1 MKYFIRLNYY
11 WFIVLILLVGCK
23 EPSLDDTVSQEDAI
37 ISYFDANKVQIEFAS
52 LNYLEQWEYVNDLIK
67 KKYYNPNEL
76 KAWIDV
82 AVKQLCLAKN
92 EIEVDLLYEVA
103 EILYNLEFEN
113 ASFQVS
119 ELICN
124 LPDFNQDQ
132 KARRI
137 VGFIKSVKYAN
148 ESNKDSLSK
157 YLNLFEKSMDFKT
170 KKSDRIQYYS
180 LQGSLADLKGQYFD
194 ASVNYQKAIA
204 LTHQTDTKNLTTLY
218 MNLASTYI
226 NLDYVEKASECATK
240 ISKFSTQDELSLA
253 SRSTLAII
261 QSRVGDY
268 SNSEIN
274 FKKIIDHALKY
285 KNELLLAQ
293 AYANYGNLKRKQKQ
307 FDSGLQYMEKS
318 DSLCRKLGIEFGIL
332 INLINRAELFFDQG
346 EFELSAL
353 LLDSKVNEI
362 EALKIP
368 KLNME
373 FYKVYYQVQDSLGN
387 NVLADRFYR
396 KYKQNHGLHFGDLT
410 RSVIVNWEL
419 ATEKDQRF
427 KEKTSMRIS
436 LEKETKNKYL
446 IAFLLTFSLFVTGI
460 FYFFSHR
467 KNHIIKEKLDA
478 EKLRLSYELELK
490 SKEMMSES
498 VNSINIHNTKLMI
511 HDELSSLIK
520 ELPSIHQN
528 KFKEFN
534 RKLKATNK
542 TNILDEFD
550 ARFTGVYEDFYQKIL
565 VLAPD
570 LTPNELKICAL
581 LKLNISS
588 KEISLL
594 TNRSIGTI
602 ENARVS
608 IRKKFNLDPQIN
620 LQQFLLSIS

>member
-1 MKYFIRLNYY
+1 MKNFIRQNYH
-11 WFIVLILLVGCK
+11 WFVVLILLFGCK
-23 EPSLDDTVSQEDAI
+23 ESSLDDTVSQEGAV
-37 ISYFDANKVQIEFAS
+37 ISYFDTNKVQIELAS
-52 LNYLEQWEYVNDLIK
+52 LNSMEQWKYVNDLMK
-67 KKYYNPNEL
+67 KKYYNPNEF
-76 KAWIDV
+76 KAWVEV
-82 AVKQLCLAKN
+82 AIKKLCLSKK
-92 EIEVDLLYEVA
+92 EVEVDLLYEVA
-103 EILYNLEFEN
+103 ENLYDLEFEN
-113 ASFQVS
+113 SSFKIS
-119 ELICN
+119 EFISK
-124 LPDFNQDQ
+124 LPDFKQDP

-137 VGFIKSVKYAN
+137 VGIIKSVKYAN

-170 KKSDRIQYYS
+170 RKSDRIQFYS
-180 LQGSLADLKGQYFD
+180 LQGSLADLKGQYFE
-194 ASVNYQKAIA
+194 ATVNYQKAIA
-204 LTHQTDTKNLTTLY
+204 LTKKTDTKNLTTLY
-218 MNLASTYI
+218 MNLATTYI
-226 NLDYVEKASECATK
+226 NLEHTEKANECAHK
-240 ISKFSTQDELSLA
+240 ILEFSSQEDLSITNRA
-253 SRSTLAII
+253 TLAII

-268 SNSEIN
+268 SNSELN
-274 FKKIIDHALKY
+274 FKKVLDYAFKY
-285 KNELLLAQ
+285 DNEVLLAQ
-293 AYANYGNLKRKQKQ
+293 TYANYGNLKRKQKQ
-307 FDSGLQYMEKS
+307 FDLGLQYMEKS
-318 DSLCRKLGIEFGIL
+318 DSICRTLGIEFGIL
-332 INLINRAELFFDQG
+332 INLINRAELYFDQG
-346 EFELSAL
+346 KFNLSAPL
-353 LLDSKVNEI
+353 LASKVNEL

-373 FYKVYYQVQDSLGN
+373 FYKLYYQVQDSLGN
-387 NVLADRFYR
+387 TVLADQFYR
-396 KYKQNHGLHFGDLT
+396 RYKQNHELHFGDLT
-410 RSVIVNWEL
+410 RSVIVDWEL
-419 ATEKDQRF
+419 ATEKEQRI
-427 KEKTSMRIS
+427 KEKTALLIS

-446 IAFLLTFSLFVTGI
+446 IAFLLTFSLFVIGI

-498 VNSINIHNTKLMI
+498 MNSINIHNTKLMI
-511 HDELSSLIK
+511 YDELSSLIK
-520 ELPSIHQN
+520 ELPATHQN

-602 ENARVS
+602 ENTRVS
-608 IRKKFNLDPQIN
+608 IRKKFNLDPLAN
-620 LQQFLLSIS
+620 LQQYLISV